1 MLYLFIIPSIC
12 VTSLLAWCYFDNRL
26 PLWHAS
32 LLWKQKPF
40 NSAEFKKGN
49 TKMHS
54 EMVVDIV
61 KSKMFLGKT
70 REAIREQLGSPT
82 GAYYVT
88 EANHTY
94 KLSDKKRAWTL
105 TLYVGDAGVVE
116 HVYIRRNN
124 SITRELFFDLADV
137 AYDLSN

>member
-1 MLYLFIIPSIC
+1 MLYLFIIPSVC

-26 PLWHAS
+26 SLWQAG
-32 LLWKQKPF
+32 LLWKQRPF
-40 NSAEFKKGN
+40 NSEEFKKGTLN
-49 TKMHS
+49 TQA
-54 EMVVDIV
+54 EMVVDIIR
-61 KSKMFLGKT
+61 SGRFLGKT
-70 REAIREQLGSPT
+70 REVIREQLGPPT

-94 KLSDKKRAWTL
+94 KLSDKRRAWTL

-137 AYDLSN
+137 VYNLSH